1 MTIKVEVNP
10 IPNSNQNKIYT
21 YNEVK
26 QNSNSQPVKRNL
38 NRTFI
43 VPKENTDEFVTKIQ
57 KKENNKLMAVG
68 LGAIA
73 GAPIGVG
80 LCVKLLNKY
89 PKIDYTAL
97 GAITAGTMILTSL
110 IPYSIKN
117 IQERNLFKKLDIK
130 EIKE

>member
-26 QNSNSQPVKRNL
+26 QNSNAQPVKRNL

-43 VPKENTDEFVTKIQ
+43 VPRENTDEFVTKIQ
-57 KKENNKLMAVG
+57 KKENNKLLAVG

-80 LCVKLLNKY
+80 LCVKLLKKH
-89 PKIDYTAL
+89 PKIEYTVL

-117 IQERNLFKKLDIK
+117 IQEKTYLKN
-130 EIKE
+130 

>member
-57 KKENNKLMAVG
+57 KKENNKLLAVG

-80 LCVKLLNKY
+80 LCVKLLKKH
-89 PKIDYTAL
+89 PKIEYTAL